1 VNNAMNTPGTVPE
14 DWPRFYRHQAQQVEE
29 SCLQA
34 FYREGVLDP
43 NTVIGKAPMVAMD
56 FETTGLDAE
65 QAEIVSIGIVPFDMR
80 RIYCRQ
86 SCHWV
91 VKPENELHEASIVIH
106 GITHSDIEEAPRLHT
121 ILDQLLPLI
130 AGKLVVVHYR
140 YMEREFMRRAI
151 DELLGEVLLFPV
163 LDTME
168 IERRILRK
176 QQSWGQKVLNRP
188 LASLRLG
195 DSRRRYHLPHYSV
208 HNALTDALSTA
219 ELLQAQISHHF
230 SRDLPIHEL
239 WN

>member
-1 VNNAMNTPGTVPE
+1 
-14 DWPRFYRHQAQQVEE
+14 
-29 SCLQA
+29 
-34 FYREGVLDP
+34 
-43 NTVIGKAPMVAMD
+43 MVAMD

-106 GITHSDIEEAPRLHT
+106 GITHSDIEEAPRLHS

-219 ELLQAQISHHF
+219 ELLQAQVSHHF
-230 SRDLPIHEL
+230 SRDLPIHAL